1 MACKDLWEDLACV
14 SAISFS
20 FPFLEFICFALQD
33 SESQSNFHNAGDL
46 EEPKTH
52 RYAYRCTVSV
62 LYTMT
67 LINYEIIIGSTM
79 GSHKDLIDATN
90 FMVEHRIVPVVS
102 HVLDGLES
110 AEEGFELM
118 KRGDQFGK
126 IVIKIRES
134 EGGTKA
140 KL

>member
-1 MACKDLWEDLACV
+1 
-14 SAISFS
+14 
-20 FPFLEFICFALQD
+20 
-33 SESQSNFHNAGDL
+33 
-46 EEPKTH
+46 
-52 RYAYRCTVSV
+52 
-62 LYTMT
+62 
-67 LINYEIIIGSTM
+67 M